1 MHVRLA
7 FAGAGIEPEI
17 LIVDEV
23 LTVGDVEFQNVPWK
37 NVGSGGGATQVLFVS
52 HNMAAIEALCPDL
65 IPHSGTLCEEF
76 SSETVIATYLK
87 QNRDASR
94 AGWAGSEIIQDGLK
108 LECIRLSTTLL
119 RSGEPLEVEFKFL
132 ADEPGQ
138 LREFA
143 ALIYSA
149 KAVRLAIVD
158 LREWGIVPLPYRS
171 GRFAIRTRIASLPL
185 VEGSCS
191 RALCGNGP
199 LCRKSP
205 SSIRPDHR
213 CAAVHEGIFFHRA
226 DTRIVVLNTTTSV
239 VFDQT
244 ADVA

>member
-1 MHVRLA
+1 MR
-7 FAGAGIEPEI
+7 
-17 LIVDEV
+17 
-23 LTVGDVEFQNVPWK
+23 
-37 NVGSGGGATQVLFVS
+37 
-52 HNMAAIEALCPDL
+52 
-65 IPHSGTLCEEF
+65 TL

-94 AGWAGSEIIQDGLK
+94 AGWAGSRIIQDGLK

-158 LREWGIVPLPYRS
+158 LRECGIVPLPYRS

-185 VEGSCS
+185 VEGELLLGLYVVTDHFAGNLLDLADLTIVAPRSTEGFS
-191 RALCGNGP
+191 SYRAEYRGFL
-199 LCRKSP
+199 
-205 SSIRPDHR
+205 
-213 CAAVHEGIFFHRA
+213 
-226 DTRIVVLNTTTSV
+226 VLNTTTSV

-244 ADVA
+244 VEAA